1 MNTTDPPRLHQ
12 ATGLSDYDAAAW
24 TSLPPVRGVL
34 QGAEGWGVLL
44 QEPEVAPD
52 GFRAVEV
59 EAPEPAGA
67 VLLLT
72 LAAGRN
78 EGHLS
83 GTGAVRPLRVGL
95 RRGDALLLPPGT
107 ASRWHSSTG
116 QERVLHL
123 HLPLPFLDAVA
134 AQGGTRARPDLLP
147 PGLLRRDATLDFLL
161 RHIVRQIRDQEPG
174 WRIAIGSALT
184 LAAAQLLAAA
194 APGPRAQ
201 RSATRRPGPKAARPR
216 LL

>member
-1 MNTTDPPRLHQ
+1 MSGAGSPRLHQ

-34 QGAEGWGVLL
+34 QGSAGWGVLL
-44 QEPEVAPD
+44 QEPDVAPQ

-59 EAPEPAGA
+59 DVPEQKGA
-67 VLLLT
+67 VLLLA

-83 GTGAVRPLRVGL
+83 GTGAARPLRVGL
-95 RRGDALLLPPGT
+95 RRGDALLVPPGT
-107 ASRWHSSTG
+107 ASRWYSSTG

-123 HLPLPFLDAVA
+123 HLALPFLEEVA
-134 AQGGTRARPDLLP
+134 AQGGMRARPESLP

-161 RHIVRQIRDQEPG
+161 RHIVRQIRHQEPG

-184 LAAAQLLAAA
+184 LAVAQMLAAA
-194 APGPRAQ
+194 PPGPRAQ
-201 RSATRRPGPKAARPR
+201 HGATCRPGPKAARPR